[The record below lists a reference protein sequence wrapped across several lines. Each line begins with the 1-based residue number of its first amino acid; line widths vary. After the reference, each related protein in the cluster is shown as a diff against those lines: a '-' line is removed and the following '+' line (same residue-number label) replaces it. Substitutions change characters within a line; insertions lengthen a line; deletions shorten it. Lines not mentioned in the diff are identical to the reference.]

1 MNQVEKEKL
10 LRELGLVEIREFAEQ
25 FIDQLRADELNVI
38 GLKGVLQSIEDG
50 IAVRESELG
59 LAVEG
64 SNAEQRKASL
74 TALRIADGDWQDLNK
89 TLAEE
94 RMHLGQLQT
103 EEAWTRRRLRLEE
116 LWLENRTAVVNIMAG
131 GEPEERNRR

>member
-1 MNQVEKEKL
+1 
-10 LRELGLVEIREFAEQ
+10 
-25 FIDQLRADELNVI
+25 
-38 GLKGVLQSIEDG
+38 
-50 IAVRESELG
+50 
-59 LAVEG
+59 
-64 SNAEQRKASL
+64 
-74 TALRIADGDWQDLNK
+74 ADGDWQDLNK